1 MGGLVGTRTRRSA
14 SLPFQKPKNSPVGRV
29 AFLRDGPPRRDCMA
43 TKFKDGTMKS
53 ILSNPKWVH
62 SFFIQVPYPVVHK
75 LYESI
80 VDQTKEG
87 Q

>member
-1 MGGLVGTRTRRSA
+1 M
-14 SLPFQKPKNSPVGRV
+14 PE
-29 AFLRDGPPRRDCMA
+29 M
-43 TKFKDGTMKS
+43 FKDGNMKDV
-53 ILSNPKWVH
+53 LTNQKWVH